1 MNINSLNE
9 RVLAYR
15 IINCRG
21 DKAFK
26 WIAHSW
32 LKKVT
37 GAKAITGL
45 TIFEYFGLVDSNA
58 NIINVPCDCPMYP
71 KDSKRFKIIIQLIY
85 LKLKMDS

>member
-1 MNINSLNE
+1 MKIHINELNE

-15 IINCRG
+15 MINCSG

-26 WIAHSW
+26 RMAHSW

-37 GAKAITGL
+37 GAKAINGFTM
-45 TIFEYFGLVDSNA
+45 FEYFGSVDSNA

-71 KDSKRFKIIIQLIY
+71 KDSK
-85 LKLKMDS
+85 D